1 VKSKLTVGLR
11 EIAESIGR
19 GKGSFVLAPAA
30 PGDGVTKP
38 FALAEP
44 FALAVGSIRTLTVN
58 GGFTIMIGLTRDQ
71 VGKLRTMC
79 DEALAEGA
87 S

>member
-1 VKSKLTVGLR
+1 MTKSKLAAGVR

-19 GKGSFVLAPAA
+19 GKGTFVLAPTA

-38 FALAEP
+38 FALA
-44 FALAVGSIRTLTVN
+44 VGSSRTVQVN
-58 GGFTIMIGLTRDQ
+58 GGFTIMLGLSREQ